1 MRVEHPGLRRNLTIN
16 FILTL
21 FLMKCRTVSKNL
33 LHFNNVL
40 FTNKA
45 QFDIG
50 FSEILKLKDDSVPSL
65 AILELILHHTIE

>member
-1 MRVEHPGLRRNLTIN
+1 
-16 FILTL
+16 
-21 FLMKCRTVSKNL
+21 MKCRTVSKNL

-65 AILELILHHTIE
+65 TILDLILHHTIE